1 MSIEFYKWLHLGG
14 IGLALL
20 AIGGLAQ
27 GHDPTRKLL
36 SIAHG
41 VGLLVAL
48 VAGFGL
54 LARYAIPWPWPGWVI
69 AKIVLWLIFG
79 GSIALLK
86 RMPHLGT
93 PFWWGAWGLFLV
105 AAYLGVHKPF

>member
-1 MSIEFYKWLHLGG
+1 MTIEFYKWLHLGG

-20 AIGGLAQ
+20 AVGALAH
-27 GHDPTRKLL
+27 GREPAPKYL

-41 VGLLVAL
+41 IGLLVAFI
-48 VAGFGL
+48 AGFGL
-54 LARYAIPWPWPGWVI
+54 LARYGISWPWPGWVL
-69 AKIVLWLIFG
+69 AKIVLWLVFG

-86 RMPHLGT
+86 RKPHLGT
-93 PFWWGAWGLFLV
+93 PFWWATWALFLV